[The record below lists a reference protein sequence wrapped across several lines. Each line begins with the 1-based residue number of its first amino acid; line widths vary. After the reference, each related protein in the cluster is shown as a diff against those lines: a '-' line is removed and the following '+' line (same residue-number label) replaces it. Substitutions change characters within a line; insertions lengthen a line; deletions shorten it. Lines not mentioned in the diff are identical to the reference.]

1 MDHPL
6 RAPLE
11 IEFDYTR
18 SLGPVLSQFMTG
30 LRDRRILGAR
40 GADGRVHAP
49 PFEYDPVSAEPPGEL
64 TEVGSEGTV
73 VSWSWMPEPL
83 EGQPLDGPFAWALIR
98 LDGADTAMLH
108 AVDAGPGM
116 GAAAAVMRTGLRVRA
131 RWAASRVGSIR
142 DIACFE
148 PCDSSAP
155 VIGEPDDGD
164 EAQVGM
170 TVTPVRLHYE
180 HTASPGES
188 AYLRGLA
195 DRRLL
200 GQRCGVCGRV
210 YVPPRGTCPVD
221 GVPTREEVE
230 LPETGTV
237 TTFCVV
243 NVAYPGQRVTPP
255 YVAAAVLLDG
265 ADIAFQH
272 LILGCEPGEVR
283 MGLRVRAVWGDAGTI
298 SHFAPAGEPD
308 AAVRELREVPVTSPA
323 AVVGFA
329 QAPCRV
335 RPDVTTSGVEM
346 LVPIFAEVLQATGL
360 TKADIGFWCSGSSD
374 YLAGR
379 AFSFVQAVDAI
390 GAVPPTMES
399 HVEMDAAWALY
410 EAWVKVLTGEAEIAL
425 AYGFGKSSG
434 ARAAAGAGP
443 AARPVPARAAVAGLG
458 VGRGAAGPA
467 RPGRR
472 AVDREG
478 HGGGG
483 RAQPGGCFG

>member
-1 MDHPL
+1 VDHPL

-18 SLGPVLSQFMTG
+18 SLGPVLSQFMTALAG
-30 LRDRRILGAR
+30 GRILGAR

-49 PFEYDPVSAEPPGEL
+49 PFEYDPVSSEPPAEL
-64 TEVGSEGTV
+64 TEVGPEGTV

-83 EGQPLDGPFAWALIR
+83 EGQPLAGPFAWALIR

-108 AVDAGPGM
+108 AVDAEPG
-116 GAAAAVMRTGLRVRA
+116 AMRTGLRVRA
-131 RWAASRVGSIR
+131 RWAQSRVGSIR

-148 PCDSSAP
+148 PCDGPAADA
-155 VIGEPDDGD
+155 GGGGFA
-164 EAQVGM
+164 EAEAVTG

-195 DRRLL
+195 ERRLL

-210 YVPPRGTCPVD
+210 YVPPRGTCPAD
-221 GVPTREEVE
+221 GVPTAEEVE

-243 NVAYPGQRVTPP
+243 NVGYPGQRVSPP

-283 MGLRVRAVWGDAGTI
+283 MGLRVRAVWDDSGGI

-308 AAVRELREVPVTSPA
+308 AAYET
-323 AVVGFA
+323 
-329 QAPCRV
+329 
-335 RPDVTTSGVEM
+335 
-346 LVPIFAEVLQATGL
+346 
-360 TKADIGFWCSGSSD
+360 
-374 YLAGR
+374 YAG
-379 AFSFVQAVDAI
+379 
-390 GAVPPTMES
+390 
-399 HVEMDAAWALY
+399 HL
-410 EAWVKVLTGEAEIAL
+410 
-425 AYGFGKSSG
+425 
-434 ARAAAGAGP
+434 
-443 AARPVPARAAVAGLG
+443 
-458 VGRGAAGPA
+458 
-467 RPGRR
+467 
-472 AVDREG
+472 
-478 HGGGG
+478 
-483 RAQPGGCFG
+483 